1 MVHFYLSFFFFPH
14 LHNFF
19 FTWKRKTFSTVH
31 GSLHM
36 LGHVHTHLLL
46 RNRHPH
52 PHIHIKSHYWTCFLS
67 LSSGKILIGVVLL
80 SRCNTK

>member
-1 MVHFYLSFFFFPH
+1 MFHFFLSFFFFPH

-52 PHIHIKSHYWTCFLS
+52 PNIRIKSHY
-67 LSSGKILIGVVLL
+67 
-80 SRCNTK
+80 